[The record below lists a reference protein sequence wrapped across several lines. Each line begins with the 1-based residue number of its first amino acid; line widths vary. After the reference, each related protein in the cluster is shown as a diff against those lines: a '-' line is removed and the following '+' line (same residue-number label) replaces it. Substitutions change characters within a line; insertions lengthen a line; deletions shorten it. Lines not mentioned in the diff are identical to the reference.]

1 MLEVKKRN
9 GSVVKFDPTKIK
21 KAIENCFGSTNK
33 NKNKIRL

>member
-21 KAIENCFGSTNK
+21 KAILE
-33 NKNKIRL
+33 RLEIK